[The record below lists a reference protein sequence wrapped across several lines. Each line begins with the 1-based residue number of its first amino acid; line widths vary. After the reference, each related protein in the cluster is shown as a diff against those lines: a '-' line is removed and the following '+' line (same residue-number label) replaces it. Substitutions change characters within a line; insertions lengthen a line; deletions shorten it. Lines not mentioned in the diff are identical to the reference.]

1 MPDHLDRPSADSLR
15 ALRLLG
21 LSARGVGVC
30 LALAATVTVGAAQ
43 VPQPNIILV
52 IADDLG
58 YGDVGCYGA
67 PTIRTPRIDAMAQ
80 EGARLT
86 GFYVAPTCSPTR
98 AGLMTGAYAPRVG
111 VRSPLGSW
119 SREGLAPSEVT
130 LAEVLSSAGYRT
142 GLFGK
147 WHLGDSPDQLPT
159 AQGFDES
166 FGSPWG
172 LPGRPHALVDGGDV
186 VELDSD
192 PVTWTPRFVERTLA
206 FIEHAAAAEETF
218 FVVLSHTSPHQPATA
233 SPNFVGISADGR
245 EYGDSVEEIDASVGA
260 VLDRVDAL
268 GLRDDTLVLFFS
280 DNGPAGGQ
288 DPYQSGSA
296 GPLRGWKGMTY
307 EGGVRVPCVVRWPA
321 VTPPGIVSGELVHV
335 VDLFETL
342 ARAAGAP
349 LGPQLPTRDG
359 VDVTTILAGGAGDP
373 DRVVHHFRGDTLESV
388 RRGRWKL
395 KGDELY
401 DLELDPLE
409 SVDLAPQQGAI
420 AASLAGL
427 KATKAAEV
435 TAGARP
441 LAPTGRRSLAWR
453 GDTGLTSP
461 PLSSGAHW
469 EAAEGD
475 SPPWQVLDLEPG
487 VDLEL
492 IDTKAPPSSM
502 LPGEALRL
510 PDQAPRLQLRRP
522 GGALG
527 VDGPG
532 APFTLELWFRSMTDA
547 PALASVLLDVGDAFA
562 GLSVTVGD
570 AGISGDDQTLGQ
582 LDDLRIRVG
591 GSGAGAAASLSMDLP
606 SGPGGWAH
614 EFAHLVVTYND
625 EGLLRAYLNGFL
637 AGSTTAAG
645 LDAGLDGHWA
655 LFGRHGSLGGQAG
668 PGLAPFDAVS
678 FAGDV
683 AGLRAL
689 DRGIARKEA
698 ELLLCRHVAYAYC
711 APLPRPGGERIRFD
725 VAGDFRSTSR
735 RLVARITGVGAG
747 AFRVLLASQRQTRAP
762 ALGGDLCVEMSFVPA
777 ARPLL
782 FPAGSPGTSLPL
794 PDLTFS
800 AELIGAWNFQVWT
813 RENGRPAFSNAL
825 RILFGP

>member
-1 MPDHLDRPSADSLR
+1 MRS
-15 ALRLLG
+15 
-21 LSARGVGVC
+21 
-30 LALAATVTVGAAQ
+30 LALAAMVTIGAAQ
-43 VPQPNIILV
+43 VPQPNIVLV

-67 PTIRTPRIDAMAQ
+67 PNIRTPRIDAMAQ

-86 GFYVAPTCSPTR
+86 AFYVAPTCSPTR

-119 SREGLAPSEVT
+119 AREGLAPSEVT
-130 LAEVLSSAGYRT
+130 LAEVLSAAGYRT

-172 LPGRPHALVDGGDV
+172 LPGRPHALVDGGEV
-186 VELDSD
+186 VDLDSD
-192 PVTWTPRFVERTLA
+192 PVTWTPRFVDRTLG
-206 FIEHAAAAEETF
+206 FIEHAAAAKDPF

-233 SPNFVGISADGR
+233 SPNFVGISSDGR

-321 VTPPGIVSGELVHV
+321 VTPPGIVSAELVHV

-349 LGPQLPTRDG
+349 LGSQLPTRDG
-359 VDVTTILAGGAGDP
+359 VDVTAILAGGAGDP
-373 DRVVHHFRGDTLESV
+373 HRVVYHFRVDSLDSV

-401 DLELDPLE
+401 DLELDPSE
-409 SVDLAPQQGAI
+409 SVDLAAQHGAI
-420 AASLAGL
+420 AASLARL
-427 KATKAAEV
+427 KAAKVAEV

-441 LAPTGRRSLAWR
+441 LAPTVRRSLVWR

-461 PLSSGAHW
+461 SLGPGARW
-469 EAAEGD
+469 EAAEGHTH
-475 SPPWQVLDLEPG
+475 PWQVLDFDPG

-492 IDTKAPPSSM
+492 LDTQAPPGSM
-502 LPGEALRL
+502 LPGAAVRL
-510 PDQAPRLQLRRP
+510 PAHAPRLQLRRP

-532 APFTLELWFRSMTDA
+532 APFTLGLWFRSMTDA
-547 PALASVLLDVGDAFA
+547 PAQASVLLDVGDAFA
-562 GLSVTVGD
+562 GLSVTMGD
-570 AGISGDDQTLGQ
+570 AGISGDDGYSGQ
-582 LDDLRIRVG
+582 LDDLRLRVG
-591 GSGAGAAASLSMDLP
+591 GSGTGAAVSLSMDLP
-606 SGPGGWAH
+606 SGPGGWAR
-614 EFAHLVVTYND
+614 EFAHLVVTYNE
-625 EGLLRAYLNGFL
+625 EGVLRAYLNGFL

-645 LDAGLDGHWA
+645 LDAGLDGQWA
-655 LFGRHGSLGGQAG
+655 LFGRHGSIGGQAG
-668 PGLAPFDAVS
+668 PGMAPFDAVS
-678 FAGDV
+678 FAGDI
-683 AGLRAL
+683 AGIRSL
-689 DRGIARKEA
+689 DREISRKEA

-711 APLPRPGGERIRFD
+711 APLPRPGRERIRFD

-735 RLVARITGVGAG
+735 RLEARVTGVGAS
-747 AFRVLLASQRQTRAP
+747 AFGVLLASQRQTRIP
-762 ALGGDLCVEMSFVPA
+762 ALGGDLCVDMNFVPA

-782 FPAGSPGTSLPL
+782 FPTGSAGLSLPMR
-794 PDLTFS
+794 DLTFS

-813 RENGRPAFSNAL
+813 RESGRPAFSNAL
-825 RILFGP
+825 RVLFGP